1 MNLRAYI
8 IILFAAVIYSPC
20 FGQLSKEDKA
30 KREFD
35 NYEFVDAI
43 ASFEKL
49 VSKGM
54 YTEKILQKL
63 GDANYVTGNYRK
75 AAEWYS
81 NLMSLD
87 SLAIDAGYLYRY
99 AQSMKSLGQYETSD
113 YLMKRFA
120 EVSAEDQRAL
130 EFAKNQSYL
139 TEINESSGRYA
150 LRPLNINSEWSDFAP
165 SFYKDTIIFT
175 SARDTGLVIKKTHA
189 WTKQPF
195 LNLYAAETFEDG
207 KLGVV
212 KEFSEEI
219 NSFAHESS
227 TTFAQSGNTVYFTR
241 NNAENRQF
249 KRDKKGVSRLK
260 LVRADFIDSEW
271 QNEYVLPFNVEG
283 YSSANPALSPDGSI
297 LYFVSDMPGS
307 LGQSDIFKVNINGDG
322 SFSEPENL
330 GPKVNTEGRETFP
343 FVDSNGLLYFSSD
356 GRPGLGGLDV
366 FVANIGSAT
375 SEVRNL
381 GEPINSKYDDFSF
394 IIDIDRKSGYFS
406 SNRPGGKGDD
416 DIYAFDEI
424 EAIAFGCTS
433 TASGF
438 VINEND
444 GSLVSKTTIEVINR
458 QGEIVATTVTNN
470 TGEFSLSLDC
480 SETKDFL
487 IIGKK
492 EGFGQGNSEINFNN
506 SFEINEIEIGL
517 KPEEKAAEVGTDL
530 VQFLELENIYFDT
543 NKSDIRPDAEVA
555 LDKIIEYMS
564 KFPEIKVS
572 IRSHTDSQGRDSYN
586 LNLSE
591 RRAFSS
597 MQYLITNGIGGER
610 LTAEGFGE
618 TQLLNEC
625 ANGVECEPDKHAK
638 NRRSEFIV
646 VQ

>member
-20 FGQLSKEDKA
+20 TGQLSKEDKA

-35 NYEFVDAI
+35 NYEFMDAI
-43 ASFEKL
+43 ESFEKL

-139 TEINESSGRYA
+139 TEINESSGRYE

-165 SFYKDTIIFT
+165 SFYNDTIIFT
-175 SARDTGLVIKKTHA
+175 SARDTGLIIKKTHA

-207 KLGVV
+207 KLGAV
-212 KEFSEEI
+212 KEFSEDI

-227 TTFAQSGNTVYFTR
+227 TTFAKSGNTVYFTR

-260 LVRADFIDSEW
+260 LVRADFIDGEW

-307 LGQSDIFKVNINGDG
+307 LGQSDIFKVNIKEDG

-366 FVANIGSAT
+366 FVANIGSSTA
-375 SEVRNL
+375 EVRNL

-394 IIDIDRKSGYFS
+394 IIDVDRKSGYFS

-416 DIYAFDEI
+416 DIYAVDEI

-480 SETKDFL
+480 SDTKDFL

-543 NKSDIRPDAEVA
+543 NKSDIRPDSEIA

-564 KFPEIKVS
+564 KFPDIKVS

-618 TQLLNEC
+618 TQLLNKC
-625 ANGVECEPDKHAK
+625 ANGVECEPEEHAK